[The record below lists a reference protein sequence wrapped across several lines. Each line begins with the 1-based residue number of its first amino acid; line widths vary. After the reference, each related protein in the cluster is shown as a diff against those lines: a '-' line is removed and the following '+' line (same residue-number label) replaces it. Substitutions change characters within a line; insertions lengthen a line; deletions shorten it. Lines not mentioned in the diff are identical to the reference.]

1 MKFPVFSRL
10 TGNLETSCS
19 RLSPPAVLAAYA
31 RRTYFTEA
39 TTRPVARHRGI
50 GPSLGQ
56 TLLDLA
62 RYTYR
67 RIEDAHYAR
76 QFEIISDVV
85 GTKAASVTWWPAT
98 HSMSSCV
105 RRSISVS
112 VRFDRLAVA
121 LDS

>member
-1 MKFPVFSRL
+1 MGSLPAEIFFGGRYIF
-10 TGNLETSCS
+10 CS
-19 RLSPPAVLAAYA
+19 AVLLAAYA

-56 TLLDLA
+56 TLLALA

-76 QFEIISDVV
+76 QLEIRCRRHKSRLGNMVACNTLDEFVRSTIDVGLGQV
-85 GTKAASVTWWPAT
+85 
-98 HSMSSCV
+98 
-105 RRSISVS
+105 
-112 VRFDRLAVA
+112 
-121 LDS
+121 